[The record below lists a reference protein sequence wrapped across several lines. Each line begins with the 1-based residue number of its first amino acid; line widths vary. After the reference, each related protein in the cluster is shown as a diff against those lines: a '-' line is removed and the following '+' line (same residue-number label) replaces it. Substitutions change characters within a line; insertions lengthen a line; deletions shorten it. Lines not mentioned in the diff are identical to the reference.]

1 MKDKIIIAA
10 GGTGGHIYPALAI
23 AKAVTQMNPECEVHF
38 VGTPNGL
45 ETKLI
50 PRENFPLHTI
60 TIGRLNRN
68 VGKWERL
75 KTLLLMP
82 WAFVQSVVVVLKLQP
97 KWVLGVGG
105 FASGPVLLVAALMG
119 KKTFVWEPNAYPGM
133 ANRWLSPFVHAGL
146 LLFQDSLKYLKLKK
160 WYQVGYPLREVFSDV
175 QKRAKVP
182 VENGLLKILVFGGSQ
197 GARAINNVVAE
208 LFSEVAKWKGRVEV
222 VHQTGPIDF
231 DAIQAKYVDCGC
243 DFVQPFAY
251 LYDMRDRYQWADLV
265 ICRSGAGTLAELA
278 AMSKASI
285 LVPLPWAA
293 DDHQKKNAQVLVE
306 QKAAEMIEQKD
317 LSVSSL
323 ERVIVELEKNRNKI
337 GQMESAIHQFYEPN
351 ATDHIVKILSG
362 QEEEAHEARS
372 I

>member
-1 MKDKIIIAA
+1 M
-10 GGTGGHIYPALAI
+10 
-23 AKAVTQMNPECEVHF
+23 
-38 VGTPNGL
+38 
-45 ETKLI
+45 
-50 PRENFPLHTI
+50 
-60 TIGRLNRN
+60 
-68 VGKWERL
+68 
-75 KTLLLMP
+75 
-82 WAFVQSVVVVLKLQP
+82 
-97 KWVLGVGG
+97 
-105 FASGPVLLVAALMG
+105 
-119 KKTFVWEPNAYPGM
+119 
-133 ANRWLSPFVHAGL
+133 
-146 LLFQDSLKYLKLKK
+146 
-160 WYQVGYPLREVFSDV
+160 
-175 QKRAKVP
+175 
-182 VENGLLKILVFGGSQ
+182 
-197 GARAINNVVAE
+197 
-208 LFSEVAKWKGRVEV
+208 EV

-231 DAIQAKYVDCGC
+231 DAIQAKYVDFGC

-293 DDHQKKNAQVLVE
+293 DDHQKKNAQVLVQ

-362 QEEEAHEARS
+362 QEEEAHDARS